1 MRKPPAPRRPRLSRI
16 TRARLGFFA
25 GLLLLAAGIG
35 WAIAPGWGVAVAG
48 AGLIAWSVLLY
59 DVDEEPLEREDG
71 PW

>member
-1 MRKPPAPRRPRLSRI
+1 MPKRSRRIPRDV
-16 TRARLGFFA
+16 RARIGYFS

-48 AGLIAWSVLLY
+48 AGLIVWFVLLY
-59 DVDEEPLEREDG
+59 DIDEEPEVQEDG